1 VTSSSPRAADTSENA
16 VERTTVHQSAPGPG
30 GHDPRAEADTGGDGV
45 RQHAGRRTPQETPA
59 DAAHDED
66 GGEREVVWETVRFV
80 CVTETHHADPEEEP
94 HRDERERRRSSPTVG
109 NEATDEKHGARGDSR
124 QPKEGLNP
132 QQCYCVAL
140 PIRGM
145 ESLERPV
152 SEVMTEPIRSVPPET
167 PVSELAT
174 ILLEE
179 SIGSVVVAE
188 ADGIVTKTDLLTEIS
203 SSNLTTPASELMT
216 DPVVTV
222 SRDAD
227 IQTAIDRMD
236 EHEIKRVVVEDSTE
250 AVGVVSTTDIRQA
263 LTTDF
268 DSVIAMFAGATG
280 ADAEDTYE
288 CISCGERVTAA
299 SKPGTCDACDSP
311 MRNISMPRD

>member
-1 VTSSSPRAADTSENA
+1 
-16 VERTTVHQSAPGPG
+16 
-30 GHDPRAEADTGGDGV
+30 
-45 RQHAGRRTPQETPA
+45 
-59 DAAHDED
+59 
-66 GGEREVVWETVRFV
+66 
-80 CVTETHHADPEEEP
+80 
-94 HRDERERRRSSPTVG
+94 
-109 NEATDEKHGARGDSR
+109 
-124 QPKEGLNP
+124 
-132 QQCYCVAL
+132 
-140 PIRGM
+140 M

-216 DPVVTV
+216 DPMVTV

-227 IQTAIDRMD
+227 VQTAIDRMD

-250 AVGVVSTTDIRQA
+250 AVGVVSTTDVREA

-288 CISCGERVTAA
+288 CLSCGERVTAA

-311 MRNISMPRD
+311 VRNISMPRD